1 MLNFMSNKDKIMNAM
16 QFDYDVIVVGGGH
29 AGSEASL
36 ACAHRGDKTLLIS
49 LNIKMMA
56 NMPCNPSIGGSAKGI
71 VVREIDALGGFMG
84 KVCDQEYLQMKM
96 LNTKKGPGVQCL
108 RAQADKQRYP
118 HHMQDV
124 LLNTP
129 NLDVLEDEVKGIL
142 YEENKILGVY
152 TATRKIYSKAVILT
166 TGTYMNADILRGHHK
181 TRQGPDGEK
190 PSIGLSDCLREMGIK
205 LERLKTGTPQRI
217 AKESID
223 YSKTEVQYGN
233 VEDQAFSYETHSF
246 IPISEQVPCYLIYTT
261 PETHQ
266 IIRDHLGDSA
276 MYGGI
281 VEGVGPRYCPSIE
294 DKIVRFADK
303 PRHQLF
309 LEPESY
315 DTNSIYLQ
323 GFSTS
328 MPEDV
333 QDLMVHSLP
342 GLEHAKILKYAYAI
356 EYDSFASDEFDSTLM
371 IKKYPGLFIAGQIC
385 GTSGYEEA
393 AGLGLMAG
401 INASLYIRNEEPFI
415 LKRDEAYIGVMIDDL
430 ITKGTKEPYRLLS
443 SRAEYRLLLRND
455 NADLRLTEF
464 GHKYGLISESR
475 YQSFLDKKNKIN
487 KIQKI
492 LNETYFGATSPVN
505 DYLISLGYEKLT
517 CGVKGSDLLKRNG
530 VSYNKLKEYLTFD
543 EDLSLDHLGE
553 FELEVSI
560 KYEGYIESERKETIK
575 FRKLEDIKLSQDTD
589 YMKMDGLRIEARQ
602 KLNIVKPL
610 TIGQASRISGV
621 NPSDVAILVMN
632 LKKIK
637 KL

>member
-1 MLNFMSNKDKIMNAM
+1 M
-16 QFDYDVIVVGGGH
+16 QFDYDIIVVGGGH
-29 AGSEASL
+29 AGSEAAL

-108 RAQADKQRYP
+108 RAQADKKRYP
-118 HHMQDV
+118 HHMQEI

-129 NLDVLEDEVKGIL
+129 NLTVLEDEVKGIL
-142 YEENKILGVY
+142 YEGNKILGVY
-152 TATRKIYSKAVILT
+152 TPDKKIYSKAVILT
-166 TGTYMNADILRGHHK
+166 TGTYMNSDILRGHTK
-181 TRQGPDGEK
+181 FMGGPDGEK
-190 PSIGLSDCLREMGIK
+190 PSIGLSDCLKEMGIK
-205 LERLKTGTPQRI
+205 LQRLKTGTPQRI

-223 YSKTEVQYGN
+223 YSQTEVQYGN

-246 IPISEQVPCYLIYTT
+246 IKIKDQIPCYLIYTT
-261 PETHQ
+261 PETHK
-266 IIRDHLGDSA
+266 IIREHLKDSA
-276 MYGGI
+276 MYGGL
-281 VEGVGPRYCPSIE
+281 VEGIGPRYCPSIE
-294 DKIVRFADK
+294 DKIVRFSDK

-328 MPEDV
+328 MPENI

-342 GLEHAKILKYAYAI
+342 GLQNAKILKYAYAI
-356 EYDSFASDEFDSTLM
+356 EYDAFETDEYDSTLM
-371 IKKYPGLFIAGQIC
+371 IKKYPGLFIGGQIC

-401 INASLYIRNEEPFI
+401 INASLYIKGEEPFI

-430 ITKGTKEPYRLLS
+430 ITKGAKEPYRLLS
-443 SRAEYRLLLRND
+443 SRAEYRLLLRSD
-455 NADLRLTEF
+455 NADLRLTDF
-464 GHKYGLISESR
+464 GHKYGLISEER
-475 YQSFLDKKNKIN
+475 YQKFLNKKEKFNEITS
-487 KIQKI
+487 I
-492 LNETYFGATSPVN
+492 LNDTFFGATSPVN
-505 DYLISLGYEKLT
+505 DYLVKLGYDKLT
-517 CGVKGSDLLKRNG
+517 YGVSGKDLLKRNG
-530 VSYNKLKEYLTFD
+530 VSYHELKNYLNLNS
-543 EDLSLDHLGE
+543 DLELDNLGE

-560 KYEGYIESERKETIK
+560 KYEGYIESERKEAIK
-575 FRKLEDIKLSQDTD
+575 FRKLEDIKLNKDTD
-589 YMKMDGLRIEARQ
+589 YSNMDGLRLEARQ
-602 KLNIVKPL
+602 KLNAVKPL

-621 NPSDVAILVMN
+621 NPSDISILVMN
-632 LKKIK
+632 LRKGN